1 MRSMATA
8 ARRSLSSRLRP
19 NRNGIAPANAPISG
33 AARLGERTKDLVKRL
48 RPGEIAVINHLN
60 IDRIA
65 AEELVASEVAAVV
78 NCNRSSDG
86 SYPNTGP
93 LILVRG
99 GVALIDAPGAAL
111 FERLE
116 EGATVSID
124 GGTISADGAVVAE
137 GRLLEADELA
147 ADLDGQRRRIDKA
160 LHDFTENTMA
170 HIRDEG
176 ELLSG
181 TIDFPATRTNF
192 RDKHVLIVVRG
203 PDHVRD
209 LRALNAYIRD
219 VRPLLVGVDGGVH
232 AILDEGLKP
241 DIILGDMDSAS
252 AEALRS
258 GAELIVHGYPD
269 GSAPGSERL
278 DELGLG
284 HLVIPAAGTS
294 EDVAMLL
301 AFEKGADLI
310 VSVGAHFNLVEFL
323 DKQRSGMSSTFL
335 TRLRIGE
342 TLVDAKGVG
351 RLYNPGVGARHLALF
366 VGAFL
371 VLLVILVLVTPALA
385 NVVDLLWLKIKILLG
400 L

>member
-1 MRSMATA
+1 MATT
-8 ARRSLSSRLRP
+8 ARRSFSRLRP
-19 NRNGIAPANAPISG
+19 NRNEVTSVNARITG
-33 AARLGERTKDLVKRL
+33 AARLGARTKDLVKRL
-48 RPGEIAVINHLN
+48 RPGEIAVVDHLN

-78 NCNRSSDG
+78 NCARSSDG
-86 SYPNTGP
+86 SYPNAGP
-93 LILVRG
+93 LILARG
-99 GVALIDAPGAAL
+99 GVALVDVPGAGL
-111 FERLE
+111 FKRLQDGDVISI
-116 EGATVSID
+116 EGAT
-124 GGTISADGAVVAE
+124 ISVNGKVVAE

-147 ADLDGQRRRIDKA
+147 ADLDAQRRRIDKA

-181 TIDFPATRTNF
+181 TIDFPGTRTNF

-232 AILDEGLKP
+232 AILDEGLEP

-252 AEALRS
+252 ADALRS

-278 DELGLG
+278 DRLGLD

-351 RLYNPGVGARHLALF
+351 RLYNPGVGARHLVMF

>member
-1 MRSMATA
+1 MATT
-8 ARRSLSSRLRP
+8 ARRSLTSRLRP
-19 NRNGIAPANAPISG
+19 NRNGITSVNAPITG
-33 AARLGERTKDLVKRL
+33 AARLGARTKDLVKQL
-48 RPGEIAVINHLN
+48 RPGEIAVVDHLN

-65 AEELVASEVAAVV
+65 AEELVGCEVAAVV
-78 NCNRSSDG
+78 NCARSSDG
-86 SYPNTGP
+86 SYPNAGP
-93 LILVRG
+93 LILARA
-99 GVALIDAPGAAL
+99 GVALIDVPGAGL
-111 FERLE
+111 FERLQDGDAVSI
-116 EGATVSID
+116 EGAT
-124 GGTISADGAVVAE
+124 ISAGGKVVAE

-147 ADLDGQRRRIDKA
+147 ADLDAQRRRIDKA

-181 TIDFPATRTNF
+181 TIDFPDTRTNF
-192 RDKHVLIVVRG
+192 RDRHVLIVVRG

-278 DELGLG
+278 DQLGLE

-351 RLYNPGVGARHLALF
+351 RLYNPGVGARHLVLF

>member
-1 MRSMATA
+1 MATT
-8 ARRSLSSRLRP
+8 ARRSLGRSLLPSRKGRSSAGGPLT
-19 NRNGIAPANAPISG
+19 AT
-33 AARLGERTKDLVKRL
+33 ARLGKRTKDLVKRL

-78 NCNRSSDG
+78 NCALSSDG
-86 SYPNTGP
+86 TYPNAGP
-93 LILVRG
+93 LILARA
-99 GVALIDAPGAAL
+99 GVALIDAPGAPL
-111 FERLE
+111 FEKLE
-116 EGATVSID
+116 DGDSVSID
-124 GGTISADGAVVAE
+124 GATISAAGAVIAE

-147 ADLDGQRRRIDKA
+147 GDLDAQRRRIDKA

-170 HIRDEG
+170 HIREEG

-181 TIDFPATRTNF
+181 TIDFPDTRTNF

-219 VRPLLVGVDGGVH
+219 ARPLLVGVDGGVH

-252 AEALRS
+252 ADALRS
-258 GAELIVHGYPD
+258 GAELIVHAYPD

-278 DELGLG
+278 NELGLD

-323 DKQRSGMSSTFL
+323 DKQRRGMSSTFL

-351 RLYNPGVGARHLALF
+351 RLYNPGVGARHLAVF
-366 VGAFL
+366 AGAFL
-371 VLLVILVLVTPALA
+371 LLLVILVLVTPALA